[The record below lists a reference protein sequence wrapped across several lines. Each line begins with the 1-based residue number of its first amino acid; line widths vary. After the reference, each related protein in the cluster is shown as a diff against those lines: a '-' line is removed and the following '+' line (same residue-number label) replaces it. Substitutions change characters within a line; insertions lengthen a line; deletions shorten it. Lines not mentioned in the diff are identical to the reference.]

1 MAEGVCR
8 QETVF
13 GIVDEV
19 TVSEPGGKGGLKS
32 GEPGRVGMEDE
43 EVAGGESALPEFG
56 NFVGGAEVDIL
67 QRGAGDDFRRASGF
81 GGFPELF
88 PGGQVEAFG
97 IDFRV
102 FTTTGVEEA
111 GGEVQDAA
119 GVAVGSVKTGGASP
133 HLDAAGEP

>member
-19 TVSEPGGKGGLKS
+19 TVSEPGDKGGFKS
-32 GEPGRVGMEDE
+32 GEPAGVGMEDE
-43 EVAGGESALPEFG
+43 DLAGGESALPEFG

-67 QRGAGDDFRRASGF
+67 PRGAGDDFRRASGF

-88 PGGQVEAFG
+88 PGGQVEALG

-111 GGEVQDAA
+111 GGEVQDATR
-119 GVAVGSVKTGGASP
+119 VAVGAVKTGGAAADV
-133 HLDAAGEP
+133 DAAGEP